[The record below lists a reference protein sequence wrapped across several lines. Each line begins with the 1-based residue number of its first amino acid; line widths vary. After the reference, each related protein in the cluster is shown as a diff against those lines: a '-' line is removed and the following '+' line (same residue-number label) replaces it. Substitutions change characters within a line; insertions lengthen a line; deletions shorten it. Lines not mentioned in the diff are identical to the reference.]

1 LLDDVREGRVAH
13 KDGATT
19 EAVDA
24 LLDERGVR
32 RVVYTGWVAIDT
44 LERTRGE
51 PLGRPR
57 VKLVTWD
64 ELLDAA
70 EAVAAET

>member
-1 LLDDVREGRVAH
+1 VHDAGKTA
-13 KDGATT
+13 

-24 LLDERGVR
+24 FLDERRVR
-32 RVVYTGWVAIDT
+32 RVVYTGWQAIDAV
-44 LERTRGE
+44 ERSRGE

-57 VKLVTWD
+57 VKLVSWD
-64 ELLDAA
+64 DLLDAA